1 MTMKRKHEL
10 KLAPHYFQLVQDG
23 LKTAEFRRADRDFQ
37 VGDELFLREFNSINK
52 PYASYTG
59 NAISCLITDIT
70 KVNEVFPELRALP
83 PFVMISF
90 SVIRIEDNYRG

>member
-1 MTMKRKHEL
+1 MMKSKHEL

-23 LKTAEFRRADRDFQ
+23 LKTAEFRRADRDFH

-70 KVNEVFPELRALP
+70 KVNEVYPELRALP

-90 SVIRIEDNYRG
+90 SVIRIENNYRG

>member
-23 LKTAEFRRADRDFQ
+23 LKTAEFRRDDRDFQ

-70 KVNEVFPELRALP
+70 KVNEVYPELRALP

>member
-1 MTMKRKHEL
+1 MTVKRIHEL
-10 KLAPHYFQLVQDG
+10 KLAPRYFRLVQDG

-70 KVNEVFPELRALP
+70 KINDVYPELKPLP
-83 PFVMISF
+83 EFVMISF
-90 SVIRIEDNYRG
+90 SIIRIEDNFRG

>member
-1 MTMKRKHEL
+1 MKRKHEL

-59 NAISCLITDIT
+59 NAISYLITDIT
-70 KVNEVFPELRALP
+70 KVNEVYPELRALP

>member
-1 MTMKRKHEL
+1 MKRKHEL
-10 KLAPHYFQLVQDG
+10 KVAPRYFQLVQDG

-59 NAISCLITDIT
+59 STISCLITDIT
-70 KVNEVFPELRALP
+70 KINHVYPELRALP
-83 PFVMISF
+83 EFVMISF
-90 SVIRIEDNYRG
+90 SIIRTEDNYRG